1 MSSQFDVAIIGGGPA
16 AIFAAYELT
25 LKKPCPK
32 VALVEAG
39 QDIYNRRCPIAEKK
53 VSQCINCKPCSIM
66 RGFGGAGAF
75 SDGKYNLTTEFGGWL
90 HEHLDDE

>member
-25 LKKPCPK
+25 LKNPCPK

-53 VSQCINCKPCSIM
+53 VSQKITAH
-66 RGFGGAGAF
+66 GGEIRIKF
-75 SDGKYNLTTEFGGWL
+75 V
-90 HEHLDDE
+90 DEQELLKIREIFK